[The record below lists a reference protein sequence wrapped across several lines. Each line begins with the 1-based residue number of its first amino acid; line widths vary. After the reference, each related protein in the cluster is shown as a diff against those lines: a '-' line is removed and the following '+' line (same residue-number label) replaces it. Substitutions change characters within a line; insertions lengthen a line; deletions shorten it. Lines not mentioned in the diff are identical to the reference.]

1 MLNIMNDSYKK
12 YITNRLNGD
21 CRVSSQHLYAITA
34 SDYYGAEQEFY
45 LLQFYYQECLLLK
58 CRTSSGIQPKRIGIE
73 SCTMFRHSLNDIFK
87 ANPENMEL
95 IKKHEEAYFIS
106 TNGICQYDLYYDTLF
121 PAIQA
126 YNERI
131 KNALK
136 EIELKSKE
144 PVFIC
149 FNENYSTKALLYA
162 LQKKNANVLMMQK
175 PKEILNSDESLRV
188 LHMHDFDKMHL
199 KTAPVKSVS
208 DCFSPQTI
216 YVPLTDKTLNSEF
229 YNGIVWRDLLGN
241 AETTDCCIINGIS
254 CMCFTIL
261 MQIDIFN
268 NVFCILKMNGK
279 IYNAILLYNA
289 LRVKMSE
296 KVLREPSIIT
306 NDIISESVHEAES
319 PKEPTQE
326 TTGGIQEVAGTSVMM
341 NQTEQSTIQ
350 ERQNQ
355 HYSEQAK
362 VYGPVEGFEGMK
374 LDINDNEA
382 YCVDDLFGYYL
393 LDNGGVTEICF
404 RDAYLYQNINLLQS
418 FVDEMLSK
426 LGERLTKFRLF
437 KIQTLPKE
445 SINASNNYYKKQLD
459 AFESNIAK
467 LITKLRKRG
476 INFAHDYIKKED
488 VQGSHKRTLIFDNGW
503 CIDLEGGLNKL
514 YKSPEEIRMGN
525 CSKTTLYYYNI
536 NKDLCGATDE
546 NPYAPPAGKRCVV
559 KIITTADKRLM
570 PEKLFRHY
578 LEDDGGTSHIVMRDR
593 YLHTCPKMLKILM
606 EKLIGFSR
614 ASHRDNEQNKQIERI
629 TLYISKK
636 DDNNKKRVMEFE
648 EDIAKY
654 KLRMKGKGVD
664 FELRELSKDDKDGDH
679 KRCMIFEDN
688 GWCIDMEGGIDKL
701 YKNPD
706 DMNYGDC
713 QSTTLYY
720 CKEQIS

>member
-1 MLNIMNDSYKK
+1 MNDSYKK
-12 YITNRLNGD
+12 YIERRLNASNK
-21 CRVSSQHLYAITA
+21 VSSQHLYAITA
-34 SDYYGAEQEFY
+34 SDCYGAEEEFY
-45 LLQFYYQECLLLK
+45 LLQFYYHECLLLK
-58 CRTSSGIQPKRIGIE
+58 CITSNSIQPKKIGIE
-73 SCTMFRHSLNDIFK
+73 SCVMFKHGLNDIFK
-87 ANPENMEL
+87 DGPEDLEL
-95 IKKHEEAYFIS
+95 IKKYEEAYFLS
-106 TNGICQYDLYYDTLF
+106 PNGTCQYDSYYDTLF
-121 PAIQA
+121 PNLSE
-126 YNERI
+126 YNESI
-131 KNALK
+131 IIALK
-136 EIELKSKE
+136 EINLKANE
-144 PVFIC
+144 PVFVC
-149 FNENYSTKALLYA
+149 FNEKYSTKAVLYA
-162 LQKKNANVLMMQK
+162 LQKKNIKVQMMQK
-175 PKEILNSDESLRV
+175 TNEILNCDESLRV
-188 LHMHDFDKMHL
+188 LHMHDFDKMYL
-199 KTAPVKSVS
+199 KTTPAISVS
-208 DCFSPQTI
+208 DCCVPQTI
-216 YVPLTDKTLNSEF
+216 FVPLTEKSLNSEF
-229 YNGIVWRDLLGN
+229 YNGLLWRNLLVDTD
-241 AETTDCCIINGIS
+241 TTECCIINGIS
-254 CMCFTIL
+254 CLCITIK

-268 NVFCILKMNGK
+268 NVFCILELNGK
-279 IYNAILLYNA
+279 LYNATLLYNS
-289 LRVKMSE
+289 LGVNISE
-296 KVLREPSIIT
+296 KTLDSQSE
-306 NDIISESVHEAES
+306 NIISIDSKSVLESDS
-319 PKEPTQE
+319 SKEQLSQTQD
-326 TTGGIQEVAGTSVMM
+326 TIDVVQELVGTSDKI
-341 NQTEQSTIQ
+341 NQTEQSTIHNKKNSLPISSQ
-350 ERQNQ
+350 TK
-355 HYSEQAK
+355 S
-362 VYGPVEGFEGMK
+362 YGPVEGYEGLK
-374 LDINDNEA
+374 LEISNNET

-445 SINASNNYYKKQLD
+445 SINVSNNYYKKQLD

-476 INFAHDYIKKED
+476 INFAHDYIKKEN
-488 VQGSHKRTLIFDNGW
+488 VQGSHKRTLMFDNGW

-536 NKDLCGATDE
+536 NKDLCGTTDE

-606 EKLIGFSR
+606 EKFIGFSR
-614 ASHRDNEQNKQIERI
+614 TSHRDNKQNKQIERI

-636 DDNNKKRVMEFE
+636 DDNNKQRVMEFE

-654 KLRMKGKGVD
+654 KLRMKGKGVE